1 MRKKLLLKILSLKL
15 YSYQNKILVLRNF
28 MNLLSSSFTSM
39 QYFLNKLLVRKK
51 INHRRILLLLS
62 KNNPENISTS
72 VQSCFSV
79 NMMSWR
85 RTTSNQRWNN
95 VLYVNVEISKVQQR
109 WNPIVY
115 FNVELNN
122 ARQRRNN
129 VANMIISKKK
139 NKPRFQKQNNIFEL
153 QGRCWTQ
160 SFLLFFPILR
170 AICKRILVEPQKFLK
185 HRIHWITKSI
195 FKPSH
200 LKC

>member
-1 MRKKLLLKILSLKL
+1 MRKKLLLKILFLKL

-72 VQSCFSV
+72 VQSCFLV

-95 VLYVNVEISKVQQR
+95 VVYVNVEINNVQQC
-109 WNPIVY
+109 WNNIVY
-115 FNVELNN
+115 FNVELSNV
-122 ARQRRNN
+122 RQRRNN
-129 VANMIISKKK
+129 VVFFNVDFHNIGQCWNNVANMTI
-139 NKPRFQKQNNIFEL
+139 
-153 QGRCWTQ
+153 
-160 SFLLFFPILR
+160 
-170 AICKRILVEPQKFLK
+170 
-185 HRIHWITKSI
+185 
-195 FKPSH
+195 
-200 LKC
+200 

>member
-1 MRKKLLLKILSLKL
+1 
-15 YSYQNKILVLRNF
+15 
-28 MNLLSSSFTSM
+28 MNVLSSSFTSM

-51 INHRRILLLLS
+51 LTTEEYCFYYQRTTQKTFQRRFKVAFRLIWCRDGAQRQINVETTFCTSTLKLAKFSNVETPLC
-62 KNNPENISTS
+62 ISTL
-72 VQSCFSV
+72 
-79 NMMSWR
+79 NW
-85 RTTSNQRWNN
+85 TT
-95 VLYVNVEISKVQQR
+95 LDNVETTLRIWSFQ
-109 WNPIVY
+109 
-115 FNVELNN
+115 
-122 ARQRRNN
+122 
-129 VANMIISKKK
+129 KKK

-200 LKC
+200 LVKC